1 MLYCNMTEEQRKED
15 YEKFLVRL
23 LKRKEQQRK
32 AYLKRKDEKQ
42 FIKDMERKYLNDSTI
57 RDI

>member
-1 MLYCNMTEEQRKED
+1 MTEEQRKED